1 MGDPLS
7 EERYAMNAICEWWFP
22 PEWRWHTGGFDIMK
36 FECRKCKVVFIGEMT
51 FGDLEEIQKM
61 ECGGINGGTH
71 KLVGIG
77 GE

>member
-1 MGDPLS
+1 MRFMQSGKSGSRPI
-7 EERYAMNAICEWWFP
+7 EIIEWV
-22 PEWRWHTGGFDIMK
+22 ESMR
-36 FECRKCKVVFIGEMT
+36 FECRKCKVVFVGEMT

>member
-1 MGDPLS
+1 MQSASGYSGPFEAD
-7 EERYAMNAICEWWFP
+7 
-22 PEWRWHTGGFDIMK
+22 TMK
-36 FECRKCKVVFIGEMT
+36 FECRKCKVVFVGEMT

>member
-1 MGDPLS
+1 MQSASGDSRP
-7 EERYAMNAICEWWFP
+7 N
-22 PEWRWHTGGFDIMK
+22 GVDIMR
-36 FECRKCKVVFIGEMT
+36 FECRKCKVVFVGEMT